1 METVG
6 LYAGSFNPFHTGHLN
21 IVEKATK
28 LFDNVLVARMIN
40 TEKTNINEYEF
51 PVKYLETAFKNVSV
65 DFYKNLLSDEIKVIN
80 DVYKIEP
87 VLIRGIRNATDFEYE
102 KTQIKWIK
110 EFYPFLKVI
119 HIMCDPEFE
128 HISSSNIRNINQIP
142 GVYLDKYII
151 KNEEFAYI
159 G

>member
-6 LYAGSFNPFHTGHLN
+6 IYAGSFNPFHTGHLN
-21 IVEKATK
+21 IVEKATR
-28 LFDNVLVARMIN
+28 LFDNVVIARGIN
-40 TEKTNINEYEF
+40 PEKTNISEYEF

-65 DFYKNLLSDEIKVIN
+65 DFYNSLLSDEIKLIKS
-80 DVYKIEP
+80 VYKIEP
-87 VLIRGIRNATDFEYE
+87 VLIRGLRNAIDFEYE

-110 EFYPFLKVI
+110 EFYPNLKVI
-119 HIMCDPEFE
+119 HIMCEPEFE
-128 HISSSNIRNINQIP
+128 HISSSAIRNVNQFP
-142 GVYLDKYII
+142 GVFIDKYIV